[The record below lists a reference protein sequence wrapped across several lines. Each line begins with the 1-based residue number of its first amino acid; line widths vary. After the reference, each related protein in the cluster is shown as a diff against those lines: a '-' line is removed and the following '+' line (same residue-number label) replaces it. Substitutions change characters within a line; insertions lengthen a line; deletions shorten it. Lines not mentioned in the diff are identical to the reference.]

1 MQRSEALDSFP
12 DGAGTRAQMGED
24 YDNHRRIFDGGHD
37 LQSAAAVGAVF
48 NVNAEDPFEQPGQTH
63 ARRRTLRVSVIG

>member
-48 NVNAEDPFEQPGQTH
+48 DVDVEDSFE
-63 ARRRTLRVSVIG
+63 